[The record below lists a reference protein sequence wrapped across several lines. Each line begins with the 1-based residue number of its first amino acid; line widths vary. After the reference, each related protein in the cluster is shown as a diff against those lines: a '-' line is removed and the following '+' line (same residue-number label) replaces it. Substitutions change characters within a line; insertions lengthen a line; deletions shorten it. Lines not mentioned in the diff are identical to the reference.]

1 MTDFFE
7 EVVDRKRTNSLKW
20 SAGEEVLPMW
30 IADMDFKTAPVIMDA
45 LQQRMKQGIF
55 GYTATPAAFYEAI
68 TGWWRKRH
76 GFEVQKAWI
85 GAASGVL
92 PALAAT
98 MRALFTEG
106 DKIIIQPPVYNHFYE
121 TIAASGYQLVE
132 NNLLLSGEGYRIDFE
147 DLAEKAA
154 DPAVKLL
161 LLCNPHNPV
170 GRVWTR
176 EELQRIGDICL
187 QHQVR
192 VLSDEIHSDLVY
204 GENKHVPFASL
215 GTAYSRNAVT
225 YCSPSKTFN
234 LAGLQV
240 GYFFTENKVLKDAV
254 TAVLNKQEMLF
265 VNVFAIEALIA
276 AYTMG
281 EEWLEALKAYVYSN
295 YEYLCEFS
303 RTHFPLYRPSLL
315 QATYLVWLDC
325 SASGISSKELADK
338 LLKQA
343 GLWVSPGFQYGAA
356 GEYFIRINIACP
368 RALLTEGLLRL
379 AKVLE
384 ATG

>member
-1 MTDFFE
+1 MNELFDK
-7 EVVDRKRTNSLKW
+7 VVDRRCTNSLKW

-30 IADMDFKTAPVIMDA
+30 IADMDFETAPVITDA
-45 LQQRMKQGIF
+45 LQQRMKHGIF
-55 GYTATPAAFYEAI
+55 GYTATPPAFYEAI
-68 TGWWRKRH
+68 TGWWKKRH
-76 GFEVQKAWI
+76 GFGLEKTWI

-98 MRALFTEG
+98 LRARYAAG
-106 DKIIIQPPVYNHFYE
+106 DKIIIQPPVYNHFYV
-121 TIAASGYQLVE
+121 TIAESGYQLVE
-132 NNLLLSGEGYRIDFE
+132 NNLLLKEGSYEIDFD

-187 QHQVR
+187 QHQVM
-192 VLSDEIHSDLVY
+192 VLSDEIHADLVY

-215 GTAYSRNAVT
+215 GKEYSIHSIT

-240 GYFFTENKVLKDAV
+240 GYFFTENKALKEAV
-254 TAVLNKQEMLF
+254 TATLHKQEMLF
-265 VNVFAIEALIA
+265 INVLAIEALIA
-276 AYTMG
+276 AYTKG
-281 EEWLEALKAYVYSN
+281 EEWLEALKTYLYSN
-295 YEYLCEFS
+295 YEYLFECCKKQL
-303 RTHFPLYRPSLL
+303 PLFRPAPL

-325 SASGISSKELADK
+325 SASGIPSKELAGR

-343 GLWVSPGFQYGAA
+343 GLWVSPGSQYGAA
-356 GEYFIRINIACP
+356 GEHFIRINIACP
-368 RALLTEGLLRL
+368 RALLNEGLERL
-379 AKVLE
+379 VKVLE
-384 ATG
+384 SAR